1 MSTKLVTAL
10 LAAALLLPV
19 AGYTA
24 DTPKQIVK
32 DSVITTKIKS
42 EYAKDKMVSALRIEV
57 ETDHSGMVVLT
68 GNAKSQGEA
77 DKAVEIAK
85 GVKGVTSVQN
95 NIKIAGSSSAPANS
109 APASSAPASAPAKS
123 GTKY

>member
-1 MSTKLVTAL
+1 MSTKLVTAI
-10 LAAALLLPV
+10 LAAALSMPV
-19 AGYTA
+19 VGFSA

-32 DSVITTKIKS
+32 DSVITTKIKT
-42 EYAKDKMVSALRIEV
+42 EMAKDKQVSALRIEV
-57 ETDHSGMVVLT
+57 ETDHSGMVQLT
-68 GNAKSQGEA
+68 GNAKSQAEA

-95 NIKIAGSSSAPANS
+95 NIKVGAAPA
-109 APASSAPASAPAKS
+109 S